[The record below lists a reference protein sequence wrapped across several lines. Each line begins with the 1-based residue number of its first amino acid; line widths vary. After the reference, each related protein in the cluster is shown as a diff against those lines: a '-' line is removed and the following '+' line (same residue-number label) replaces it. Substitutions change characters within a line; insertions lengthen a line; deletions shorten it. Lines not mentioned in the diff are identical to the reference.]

1 MTKTL
6 QSKLTV
12 QFCGAE
18 YFPVAGKN
26 FVIGREGDLS
36 LDDNPYLHRRLL
48 LIEYSQSLWWI
59 HNTGQTIAV
68 TIASA
73 DGNYQA
79 VIGPGARVPLVI
91 PSATVLFS
99 AGSFSYELG
108 LGLSDSIFR
117 TNPNQAVQSEDS
129 DGYDT
134 FIFKPL
140 SLPQKQVILALS
152 ENLLRDGVVGTS
164 RVPTSAEAAARLGW
178 PLTTFNRQL
187 DSVCDRLDRDG
198 VQGLRGVNGKLAS
211 QRKARLVEHAVLA
224 RLVTAQDLEL
234 LDSKSQYDAPF

>member
-1 MTKTL
+1 MTKDH

-12 QFCGAE
+12 EFCGKN
-18 YFPVAGKN
+18 YFPPASRSY
-26 FVIGREGDLS
+26 VIGREGDLS

-48 LIEYSQSLWWI
+48 LIEYAQELWWLQNI
-59 HNTGQTIAV
+59 GQTIAV
-68 TIASA
+68 TLASS

-79 VIGPGARVPLVI
+79 VIGPGARVPLVM
-91 PSATVLFS
+91 PAATMLFS
-99 AGSFSYELG
+99 AGSFSYEI
-108 LGLSDSIFR
+108 GLSLSDAIFR
-117 TNPNQAVQSEDS
+117 TNPHQITAQDDS
-129 DGYDT
+129 DGDDT

-152 ENLLRDGVVGTS
+152 EHLLRDGVVGTS
-164 RVPTSAEAAARLGW
+164 RVPTSAEAAERLGW

-198 VQGLRGVNGKLAS
+198 VAGLRGVNGKLAS

-234 LDSKSQYDAPF
+234 LDSKPEDEDTF

>member
-1 MTKTL
+1 MTKDH
-6 QSKLTV
+6 QSELAV
-12 QFCGAE
+12 EFCG
-18 YFPVAGKN
+18 KN
-26 FVIGREGDLS
+26 YYPPTEQSYIIGREGDLS

-48 LIEYSQSLWWI
+48 LIEYAQELWWLQNI
-59 HNTGQTIAV
+59 GQTISV
-68 TIASA
+68 TLAST

-79 VIGPGARVPLVI
+79 VIGPGARVPLVM
-91 PSATVLFS
+91 PAATMLFS
-99 AGSFSYELG
+99 AGSFSYEI
-108 LGLSDSIFR
+108 GLSLNNAIFR
-117 TNPNQAVQSEDS
+117 TNPNQRPDDDS
-129 DGYDT
+129 DGDDT

-164 RVPTSAEAAARLGW
+164 RVPTSAEAAERLGW

-198 VQGLRGVNGKLAS
+198 VAGLRGINGKLAS

-234 LDSKSQYDAPF
+234 LDSKPEDEDTF